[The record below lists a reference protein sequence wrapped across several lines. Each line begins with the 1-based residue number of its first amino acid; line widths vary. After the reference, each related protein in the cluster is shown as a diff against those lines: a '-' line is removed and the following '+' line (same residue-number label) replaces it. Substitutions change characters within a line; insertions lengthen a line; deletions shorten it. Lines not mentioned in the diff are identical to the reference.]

1 MSKIT
6 VIGDPDFNLGFR
18 LVGIR
23 NVIDVEDESK
33 LPEIIEEVLGEKG
46 IVVIKYD
53 FYKNLPVPLKI
64 RIEESLEPTFV
75 KVGGEAGVEELR
87 DKIRRAIGV
96 DLWK

>member
-1 MSKIT
+1 MSHLI
-6 VIGDPDFNLGFR
+6 VVGDPDFTLGFR

-23 NVIDVEDESK
+23 DVIDVEDEEK
-33 LPEIIEEVLGEKG
+33 LPEVVESLLGKEG

-53 FYKNLPVPLKI
+53 FYKKLPLHVKI
-64 RIEESLEPTFV
+64 RVEESLEPTFV

-87 DKIRRAIGV
+87 EKIRRAIGV

>member
-1 MSKIT
+1 MSEIT

-33 LPEIIEEVLGEKG
+33 LPEIIEEVLGKEG

-53 FYKNLPVPLKI
+53 FYKNLPIPLKI
-64 RIEESLEPTFV
+64 KIEESLEPTFV

>member
-1 MSKIT
+1 MSRIT
-6 VIGDPDFNLGFR
+6 VVGDPDFNLGFR

-23 NVIDVEDESK
+23 DIIDVDDEEK
-33 LPEIIEEVLGEKG
+33 LPEIVESLLGREG
-46 IVVIKYD
+46 VVVIKYD
-53 FYKNLPVPLKI
+53 FYKKLPIQVKMKV
-64 RIEESLEPTFV
+64 EESLEPTFV

>member
-1 MSKIT
+1 MSRIT

-23 NVIDVEDESK
+23 DIIDVSDESK
-33 LPEIIEEVLGEKG
+33 LPEIVEGLLGKEG

-53 FYKNLPVPLKI
+53 FYKKLPIRTKI
-64 RIEESLEPTFV
+64 KIEESLEPTFV

-87 DKIRRAIGV
+87 ERIRRAIGV